1 MDLIPS
7 EKAVL
12 VIIRALIQESRSHAH
27 PVTTLR
33 SRWPVLHMQ
42 AYESGYSGLIDKRL
56 LVLSPDRTKFS
67 LTSAALAYL
76 GL

>member
-12 VIIRALIQESRSHAH
+12 KIVRALIQESRSHAH
-27 PVTTLR
+27 PVTSLR

-42 AYESGYSGLIDKRL
+42 AYESGYFSLIDKQL
-56 LVLSPDRTKFS
+56 LLLSPDKTKFS
-67 LTSAALAYL
+67 VTNAALAYL

>member
-1 MDLIPS
+1 MELIPS

-12 VIIRALIQESRSHAH
+12 NIVRALVQESRSHAH
-27 PVTTLR
+27 LVATLR

-42 AYESGYSGLIDKRL
+42 AYESGYWGLVEKRL
-56 LVLSPDRTKFS
+56 LVMSPDKSKFS
-67 LTSAALAYL
+67 VSGAALAYL